1 MIAAATRF
9 ASSAEAG
16 LNVFDVDQFND
27 VVVEQQPIRL
37 AQHIAQIM
45 TGIGTSATM
54 HHHCWQA
61 VQHTAARRAVRR
73 LARGNKSFQHLCV
86 DTYIYMELTSFNR
99 NSNGN
104 ATRWDNFL
112 WHFTGKKKQKKQK
125 KKLLMIQTKT
135 RHTTDLKFLNVF
147 EAFEM
152 DDQHRW
158 CVLHVHRFARLLVK
172 PNKQQQRQRQPWTR
186 VWSTQLFSTTHA
198 HHSLATCCI
207 RRKRICRRRPAAP
220 LH

>member
-1 MIAAATRF
+1 MIKQNVSGVIAAATRF
-9 ASSAEAG
+9 ASSAETG

-73 LARGNKSFQHLCV
+73 LAGRNKSFSTLVCR
-86 DTYIYMELTSFNR
+86 YIYMKFTSFNR

-112 WHFTGKKKQKKQK
+112 WHLRGKKKQKK
-125 KKLLMIQTKT
+125 
-135 RHTTDLKFLNVF
+135 
-147 EAFEM
+147 
-152 DDQHRW
+152 
-158 CVLHVHRFARLLVK
+158 
-172 PNKQQQRQRQPWTR
+172 
-186 VWSTQLFSTTHA
+186 
-198 HHSLATCCI
+198 
-207 RRKRICRRRPAAP
+207 
-220 LH
+220 